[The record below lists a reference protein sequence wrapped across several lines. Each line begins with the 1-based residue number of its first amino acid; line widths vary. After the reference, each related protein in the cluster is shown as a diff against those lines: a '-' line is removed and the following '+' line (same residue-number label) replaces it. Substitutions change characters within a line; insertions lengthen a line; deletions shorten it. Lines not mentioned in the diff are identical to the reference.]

1 VHFVTLKK
9 HLIKAFI
16 LNVTIV
22 RCHKSDFLPV
32 VFSAAAVGN
41 FLVIVRK
48 LFLSQTQTQTDDS
61 ALRHAS
67 ITWQESAPT
76 SEQRFVTYTSP
87 RDTMLRLNV
96 CFCLERY
103 NVNN

>member
-1 VHFVTLKK
+1 VHFVKLKK
-9 HLIKAFI
+9 HLVKAFI

-41 FLVIVRK
+41 FIVIVRK

-61 ALRHAS
+61 AE
-67 ITWQESAPT
+67 T
-76 SEQRFVTYTSP
+76 RFNYMTGKRAHERATVCNLHVVT
-87 RDTMLRLNV
+87 
-96 CFCLERY
+96 
-103 NVNN
+103 